1 MLIVLRAVE
10 CLLSEGPVAP
20 LPVDRPLLTAAYF
33 TLLILVNARL
43 FLVLLRWVVSRWPL
57 RPLRRR
63 LLRERMDVRLLVHEI
78 VLQ

>member
-10 CLLSEGPVAP
+10 CLLSEGPVA

-63 LLRERMDVRLLVHEI
+63 LLRERRDARLLVHEI